1 MSLLRVF
8 VLNKTEMVGL
18 LDTQWQVFRAVVEC
32 KGFSRAA
39 VRLHLSQSAVSQQI
53 KALENYYG
61 VSLLDRGGKRVRLN
75 AAGRQLYPYVL
86 KFSRLYREAQT
97 SLRGVREQISGEI
110 VVGASLTIG
119 EYVLP
124 KRLAVFQRRYPKV
137 RFKLQVADTSEIC
150 DRLQKRKVMLAF
162 VEDVVDRKIWKT
174 AITCGGD
181 ELWVLAAHAIVP
193 KMPVPFSFLF
203 SFPWI
208 LPGVGSSE
216 RRAVRAFMEARGI
229 DASALP
235 ITMELDSM
243 EAVKSVAVQ
252 GGVVTIL
259 PSDVAKQDVQ
269 ERRLTHIQL
278 EEGSIKRKYSLL
290 TGYERGCK
298 EAVETFRRFL
308 LTTTERDAC

>member
-1 MSLLRVF
+1 M
-8 VLNKTEMVGL
+8 

-61 VSLLDRGGKRVRLN
+61 VSLLDRGGRRVRLN

-86 KFSRLYREAQT
+86 KFSKLYREAQN
-97 SLRGVREQISGEI
+97 SLRAVREQLSGEL

-124 KRLAVFQRRYPKV
+124 ERLAAFQRRYPKV
-137 RFKLQVADTSEIC
+137 RFDLQIADTGEIC
-150 DRLQKRKVMLAF
+150 HRLQERKVMLAF

-181 ELWVLAAHAIVP
+181 ELWVVAAHAVVP

-208 LPGVGSSE
+208 LPEKGSSD
-216 RRAVRAFMEARGI
+216 RRTMKAFIEARGI
-229 DASALP
+229 DASILP
-235 ITMELDSM
+235 VMMELGST
-243 EAVKSVAVQ
+243 EAIKKVAMQ

-259 PSDVAKQDVQ
+259 PSGVAEKDVKGG
-269 ERRLTHIQL
+269 RLTHIQL
-278 EEGSIKRKYSLL
+278 EEGPIKRKYSLL
-290 TGYERGCK
+290 TGCERGCK
-298 EAVETFRRFL
+298 EVVETFRRFL
-308 LTTTERDAC
+308 LTTTKRDAC